1 MIRSKKILTGLLTA
15 VLIFGSHSAVNA
27 SVYTEDSTVTQAAPV
42 KNTETASEAEKGTGT
57 ASEPAS
63 EKNRETASESQV
75 SNGMESE
82 NETKSEAV
90 DNTEAKSDPEAEKN
104 SGINSETESGT
115 ISETAIE
122 TETISEAATGA
133 EKNSETTSENGSE
146 KNSETTSENSSEK
159 NSETTSESEAEKNSE
174 ATSESESETNS
185 ETTSGT
191 DSEKNSETTS
201 EMESETS
208 TEPTTEMES
217 EENTETETETE
228 SETQTESATASEETE
243 TQTETE
249 EAPDSSVPAD
259 VFKVILPTIP
269 EDDTTFDYILDP
281 QGLIELTD
289 AKKYGGTDEVAFE
302 HDKTLYFK
310 TSRTEDGRPVY
321 DNVSNALTVTNM
333 SSREV
338 KITVKAT
345 IANSESITMSE
356 SSTFD
361 ADDTSTS
368 IYLALTDGTNT
379 IPITSDAAVLN
390 AVINAPE
397 DAYETVWDGEKNVY
411 ELTDTAKKEDYDGF
425 QKYSFWL
432 TGACNANADWSN
444 VEGQIPEVFVVW
456 EVKNE

>member
-15 VLIFGSHSAVNA
+15 ALIFGSHSAVNA
-27 SVYTEDSTVTQAAPV
+27 SVYTGDSTVSKAVPV
-42 KNTETASEAEKGTGT
+42 KNTETASETEKGTGT
-57 ASEPAS
+57 DSEPAS
-63 EKNRETASESQV
+63 EAQV
-75 SNGMESE
+75 SNGMKSE

-90 DNTEAKSDPEAEKN
+90 DNTEAKPDPETEKN
-104 SGINSETESGT
+104 TGISSETEFGT

-133 EKNSETTSENGSE
+133 ETEKNSETTSEADSEKNSETTSENGSD
-146 KNSETTSENSSEK
+146 KNSETTSEA
-159 NSETTSESEAEKNSE
+159 EAEKN
-174 ATSESESETNS
+174 SESESETNS

-217 EENTETETETE
+217 EENTETETE

>member
-1 MIRSKKILTGLLTA
+1 MIQHKKILTGLMTA
-15 VLIFGSHSAVNA
+15 ALILSSHSAMTW
-27 SVYTEDSTVTQAAPV
+27 SVYASEQQETEDST
-42 KNTETASEAEKGTGT
+42 ASEAASVTNMEATSESEKKTEINSEVEAEKSTETT
-57 ASEPAS
+57 AEVTS
-63 EKNRETASESQV
+63 EKN
-75 SNGMESE
+75 
-82 NETKSEAV
+82 SEA
-90 DNTEAKSDPEAEKN
+90 ASDTGSEKN
-104 SGINSETESGT
+104 SEAASDKNSEMT
-115 ISETAIE
+115 SENG
-122 TETISEAATGA
+122 S

-146 KNSETTSENSSEK
+146 KNSEA
-159 NSETTSESEAEKNSE
+159 EAEKN
-174 ATSESESETNS
+174 SESESETNS
-185 ETTSGT
+185 ETTSDT

-217 EENTETETETE
+217 EENTETETE

-356 SSTFD
+356 NSTFD
-361 ADDTSTS
+361 TDDTSTS

>member
-1 MIRSKKILTGLLTA
+1 MIQHKKILTGLMTA
-15 VLIFGSHSAVNA
+15 ALILSSHSAMTW
-27 SVYTEDSTVTQAAPV
+27 SVYASEQQETEDST
-42 KNTETASEAEKGTGT
+42 ASEA
-57 ASEPAS
+57 ASVTNMEATSES
-63 EKNRETASESQV
+63 EKKTEINSEV
-75 SNGMESE
+75 
-82 NETKSEAV
+82 
-90 DNTEAKSDPEAEKN
+90 EAEK
-104 SGINSETESGT
+104 S
-115 ISETAIE
+115 
-122 TETISEAATGA
+122 TETTAEVTS
-133 EKNSETTSENGSE
+133 EKNSEAASDTGSEKNSEAASDKNSEMTSENGSE
-146 KNSETTSENSSEK
+146 KNSETTFENGSEK
-159 NSETTSESEAEKNSE
+159 NSEAEAEKN
-174 ATSESESETNS
+174 SESESETNS
-185 ETTSGT
+185 ETTSDT

-217 EENTETETETE
+217 EENTETETE
-228 SETQTESATASEETE
+228 SETQTESATTSEETE

-321 DNVSNALTVTNM
+321 NNVSNALTVTNM

-356 SSTFD
+356 NSTFD

-411 ELTDTAKKEDYDGF
+411 ELTDTAKQEDYDGF

>member
-1 MIRSKKILTGLLTA
+1 MIQHKKILTGLMTA
-15 VLIFGSHSAVNA
+15 ALILSSHSAMTW
-27 SVYTEDSTVTQAAPV
+27 SVYASEQQETEDST
-42 KNTETASEAEKGTGT
+42 ASEAASVTNMEATSESEKKTEINSEVEAEKSTETT
-57 ASEPAS
+57 AEVTS
-63 EKNRETASESQV
+63 EKN
-75 SNGMESE
+75 
-82 NETKSEAV
+82 SEA
-90 DNTEAKSDPEAEKN
+90 ASDTGSEKN
-104 SGINSETESGT
+104 SEAASDKNSEMT
-115 ISETAIE
+115 SENG
-122 TETISEAATGA
+122 S

-146 KNSETTSENSSEK
+146 KNSEA
-159 NSETTSESEAEKNSE
+159 EAEKN
-174 ATSESESETNS
+174 SESESETNS

-201 EMESETS
+201 EVESETS

-217 EENTETETETE
+217 EENTETETE
-228 SETQTESATASEETE
+228 SETQTESATTSEETE

-356 SSTFD
+356 NSTFD

-379 IPITSDAAVLN
+379 IPITSDGAVLN

>member
-1 MIRSKKILTGLLTA
+1 MIQHKKILTGLMTA
-15 VLIFGSHSAVNA
+15 ALILSSHSAVTG
-27 SVYTEDSTVTQAAPV
+27 SVYASEQQETEDSTAA
-42 KNTETASEAEKGTGT
+42 ETASVTNTEATLESEKKTEINSEVEAEKSTETT
-57 ASEPAS
+57 AEVTS
-63 EKNRETASESQV
+63 EKN
-75 SNGMESE
+75 
-82 NETKSEAV
+82 SEA
-90 DNTEAKSDPEAEKN
+90 ASDTGSEKN
-104 SGINSETESGT
+104 SEAASDKNSEMT
-115 ISETAIE
+115 SENG
-122 TETISEAATGA
+122 S

-146 KNSETTSENSSEK
+146 KNSETTSEAESEKNSEATSETESEK
-159 NSETTSESEAEKNSE
+159 NSETTSD
-174 ATSESESETNS
+174 
-185 ETTSGT
+185 T

-201 EMESETS
+201 EVESETS

-217 EENTETETETE
+217 EENTETETE
-228 SETQTESATASEETE
+228 SETQTESATTSEETE

-356 SSTFD
+356 NSTFD

-379 IPITSDAAVLN
+379 IPITSDGAVLN

-444 VEGQIPEVFVVW
+444 VEDQIPEVFVVW

>member
-1 MIRSKKILTGLLTA
+1 MYIQTRSMVFILYIFFKRRCPTMIQHKKILTGLMTA
-15 VLIFGSHSAVNA
+15 ALILSSHSAMTW
-27 SVYTEDSTVTQAAPV
+27 SVYASEQQETEDST
-42 KNTETASEAEKGTGT
+42 ASEAASVTNMEATSESEKKTEINSEVEAEKSTETT
-57 ASEPAS
+57 AEVTS
-63 EKNRETASESQV
+63 EKN
-75 SNGMESE
+75 
-82 NETKSEAV
+82 SEA
-90 DNTEAKSDPEAEKN
+90 ASDTGSEKN
-104 SGINSETESGT
+104 SEAASDKNSEMT
-115 ISETAIE
+115 SENG
-122 TETISEAATGA
+122 S

-146 KNSETTSENSSEK
+146 KNSEA
-159 NSETTSESEAEKNSE
+159 EAEKN
-174 ATSESESETNS
+174 SESESETNS
-185 ETTSGT
+185 ETTSDT

-217 EENTETETETE
+217 EENTETETE

-356 SSTFD
+356 NSTFD

-411 ELTDTAKKEDYDGF
+411 ELTDTAKQEDYDGF

>member
-1 MIRSKKILTGLLTA
+1 MT
-15 VLIFGSHSAVNA
+15 
-27 SVYTEDSTVTQAAPV
+27 
-42 KNTETASEAEKGTGT
+42 
-57 ASEPAS
+57 
-63 EKNRETASESQV
+63 
-75 SNGMESE
+75 SE
-82 NETKSEAV
+82 NGS
-90 DNTEAKSDPEAEKN
+90 
-104 SGINSETESGT
+104 
-115 ISETAIE
+115 
-122 TETISEAATGA
+122 

-146 KNSETTSENSSEK
+146 KNSEA
-159 NSETTSESEAEKNSE
+159 EAEKN
-174 ATSESESETNS
+174 SESESETNS
-185 ETTSGT
+185 ETTSDT

-217 EENTETETETE
+217 EENTETETE

-356 SSTFD
+356 NSTFD

-411 ELTDTAKKEDYDGF
+411 ELTDTAKQEDYDGF

>member
-1 MIRSKKILTGLLTA
+1 MIQHKKILTGLMTA
-15 VLIFGSHSAVNA
+15 ALILSSHSAMTW
-27 SVYTEDSTVTQAAPV
+27 SVYASEQQETEDST
-42 KNTETASEAEKGTGT
+42 ASEAASVTNMEATSESEKKTEINSEVEAEKSTETT
-57 ASEPAS
+57 AEVTS
-63 EKNRETASESQV
+63 EKN
-75 SNGMESE
+75 
-82 NETKSEAV
+82 SEA
-90 DNTEAKSDPEAEKN
+90 ASDTGSEKN
-104 SGINSETESGT
+104 SEAASDKNSEMT
-115 ISETAIE
+115 SENG
-122 TETISEAATGA
+122 S

-146 KNSETTSENSSEK
+146 KNSEA
-159 NSETTSESEAEKNSE
+159 EAEKN
-174 ATSESESETNS
+174 SESESETNS

-201 EMESETS
+201 EVESETS

-228 SETQTESATASEETE
+228 SETQTESATTSEETE

>member
-1 MIRSKKILTGLLTA
+1 MIQHKKILTGLMTA
-15 VLIFGSHSAVNA
+15 ALILSSHSAMTW
-27 SVYTEDSTVTQAAPV
+27 SVYASEQQETEDST
-42 KNTETASEAEKGTGT
+42 ASEAASVTNMEATSESEKKTEINSEVEAEKSTETT
-57 ASEPAS
+57 AEVTS
-63 EKNRETASESQV
+63 EKN
-75 SNGMESE
+75 
-82 NETKSEAV
+82 SEA
-90 DNTEAKSDPEAEKN
+90 ASDTGSEKN
-104 SGINSETESGT
+104 SEAASDKNSEMT
-115 ISETAIE
+115 SENG
-122 TETISEAATGA
+122 S

-146 KNSETTSENSSEK
+146 KNSEA
-159 NSETTSESEAEKNSE
+159 EAEKN
-174 ATSESESETNS
+174 SESESETNS
-185 ETTSGT
+185 ETTSDT

-217 EENTETETETE
+217 EENTETETE

-356 SSTFD
+356 NSTFD

-456 EVKNE
+456 EVKNEQRSASVCIKMRLFCQQPHFYFR

>member
-1 MIRSKKILTGLLTA
+1 MIQHKKILTGLMTA
-15 VLIFGSHSAVNA
+15 ALILSSHSAMTW
-27 SVYTEDSTVTQAAPV
+27 SVYASEQQETEDST
-42 KNTETASEAEKGTGT
+42 ASEAASVTNMEATSESEKKTEINSEVEAEKSTETT
-57 ASEPAS
+57 AEVTS
-63 EKNRETASESQV
+63 EKN
-75 SNGMESE
+75 
-82 NETKSEAV
+82 SEA
-90 DNTEAKSDPEAEKN
+90 ASDTGSEKN
-104 SGINSETESGT
+104 SEAASDKNSEMT
-115 ISETAIE
+115 SENG
-122 TETISEAATGA
+122 S

-146 KNSETTSENSSEK
+146 KNSEA
-159 NSETTSESEAEKNSE
+159 EAEKN
-174 ATSESESETNS
+174 SESESETNS
-185 ETTSGT
+185 ETTSDT

-201 EMESETS
+201 EVESETS

-217 EENTETETETE
+217 EENTETETE

-379 IPITSDAAVLN
+379 IPITSDPAVLN

-411 ELTDTAKKEDYDGF
+411 ELTDTAKQEDYDGF

>member
-1 MIRSKKILTGLLTA
+1 MIQHKKILTGLMTA
-15 VLIFGSHSAVNA
+15 ALILSSHSAMTW
-27 SVYTEDSTVTQAAPV
+27 SVYASEQQETEDST
-42 KNTETASEAEKGTGT
+42 ASEAASVTNMEATSESEKKTEINSEVEAEKSTETT
-57 ASEPAS
+57 AEVTS
-63 EKNRETASESQV
+63 EKN
-75 SNGMESE
+75 
-82 NETKSEAV
+82 SEA
-90 DNTEAKSDPEAEKN
+90 ASDTGSEKN
-104 SGINSETESGT
+104 SEAASDKNSEMT
-115 ISETAIE
+115 SENG
-122 TETISEAATGA
+122 S

-146 KNSETTSENSSEK
+146 KNSEA
-159 NSETTSESEAEKNSE
+159 EAEKN
-174 ATSESESETNS
+174 SESESETNS

-217 EENTETETETE
+217 EENTETETE

-356 SSTFD
+356 NSTFD

>member
-15 VLIFGSHSAVNA
+15 ALILGSHSAVNA
-27 SVYTEDSTVTQAAPV
+27 SVYIGDSTVAKAVPA

-57 ASEPAS
+57 ASE
-63 EKNRETASESQV
+63 SQV

-82 NETKSEAV
+82 NETKPEAV
-90 DNTEAKSDPEAEKN
+90 DNTEAKPDPETEKN
-104 SGINSETESGT
+104 TGISSETESGT
-115 ISETAIE
+115 NSETAIE
-122 TETISEAATGA
+122 TESISEAATGA
-133 EKNSETTSENGSE
+133 ETEKNSETTSEADSE

-185 ETTSGT
+185 ETTSDT

-201 EMESETS
+201 EVESETS

-217 EENTETETETE
+217 EENTETETE
-228 SETQTESATASEETE
+228 SETQTESATTSEETE

-379 IPITSDAAVLN
+379 IPITSDPAVLN

-411 ELTDTAKKEDYDGF
+411 ELTDTAKQEDYDGF

>member
-15 VLIFGSHSAVNA
+15 ALILGSHSAVNA
-27 SVYTEDSTVTQAAPV
+27 SVYTGDSTVTQAVPV
-42 KNTETASEAEKGTGT
+42 KNTETASETEKGTGT
-57 ASEPAS
+57 DSEPAS
-63 EKNRETASESQV
+63 EAQV
-75 SNGMESE
+75 SNGMKSE

-90 DNTEAKSDPEAEKN
+90 DNTEAKPDPETEKN
-104 SGINSETESGT
+104 TGISSETEFGT

-133 EKNSETTSENGSE
+133 ETEKNSETSSEAESEKKSETSSDTESE
-146 KNSETTSENSSEK
+146 KNSETSSD
-159 NSETTSESEAEKNSE
+159 
-174 ATSESESETNS
+174 
-185 ETTSGT
+185 T

-217 EENTETETETE
+217 EENTETETE
-228 SETQTESATASEETE
+228 SETQTESATTSEETE

-302 HDKTLYFK
+302 HNKTLYFK

-356 SSTFD
+356 NSTFD

-411 ELTDTAKKEDYDGF
+411 ELTDTAKQEDYDGF

>member
-133 EKNSETTSENGSE
+133 ETE
-146 KNSETTSENSSEK
+146 KNSETS
-159 NSETTSESEAEKNSE
+159 SEAESE
-174 ATSESESETNS
+174 KKSETSSDTESEKNS

>member
-15 VLIFGSHSAVNA
+15 ALIFGSHSAVNA
-27 SVYTEDSTVTQAAPV
+27 SVYTGDSTVSKAVPV
-42 KNTETASEAEKGTGT
+42 KNTETASETEKGTGT
-57 ASEPAS
+57 DSEPAS
-63 EKNRETASESQV
+63 EAQV
-75 SNGMESE
+75 SNGMKSE

-90 DNTEAKSDPEAEKN
+90 DNTEAKPDPETEKN
-104 SGINSETESGT
+104 TGISSETEFGT

-133 EKNSETTSENGSE
+133 ETEKNSETTSEADSEKNSETTSENGSD
-146 KNSETTSENSSEK
+146 KNSETTSEA
-159 NSETTSESEAEKNSE
+159 EAEKN
-174 ATSESESETNS
+174 SESESETNS

-217 EENTETETETE
+217 EENTETETE

-356 SSTFD
+356 NSTFD

-379 IPITSDAAVLN
+379 IPITSDGAVLN

>member
-15 VLIFGSHSAVNA
+15 ALILGSHSAVNA
-27 SVYTEDSTVTQAAPV
+27 SVYTGDSTVTQAVPV
-42 KNTETASEAEKGTGT
+42 KNTETASETEKGTGT
-57 ASEPAS
+57 DSEPAS
-63 EKNRETASESQV
+63 EAQV
-75 SNGMESE
+75 SNGMKSE

-90 DNTEAKSDPEAEKN
+90 EKTEAKPDPETEKN
-104 SGINSETESGT
+104 TGISSETEFGT

-133 EKNSETTSENGSE
+133 ETEKNSETTSEADSEKNSETTSENGSE
-146 KNSETTSENSSEK
+146 KNSEA
-159 NSETTSESEAEKNSE
+159 EAEKN
-174 ATSESESETNS
+174 SESESETNS
-185 ETTSGT
+185 ETTSDT

-217 EENTETETETE
+217 EENTETETE

>member
-15 VLIFGSHSAVNA
+15 ALILGSHSAVNA
-27 SVYTEDSTVTQAAPV
+27 SVYTGDSTVTQAVPV
-42 KNTETASEAEKGTGT
+42 KNTETASETEKGTGT
-57 ASEPAS
+57 DSEPAS
-63 EKNRETASESQV
+63 EAQV
-75 SNGMESE
+75 SNGMKSE

-90 DNTEAKSDPEAEKN
+90 DNTEAKPDPETEKN
-104 SGINSETESGT
+104 TGISSETEFGT

-133 EKNSETTSENGSE
+133 ETEKNSETSSEAESEKKSETSSDTESE
-146 KNSETTSENSSEK
+146 KNSETS
-159 NSETTSESEAEKNSE
+159 
-174 ATSESESETNS
+174 
-185 ETTSGT
+185 SGT

-356 SSTFD
+356 NSTFD

-411 ELTDTAKKEDYDGF
+411 ELTDTAKQEDYDGF

>member
-15 VLIFGSHSAVNA
+15 ALILGSHSAVNA
-27 SVYTEDSTVTQAAPV
+27 SVYTGDSTVTQAVPV
-42 KNTETASEAEKGTGT
+42 KNTETASETEKGTGT
-57 ASEPAS
+57 DSEPAS
-63 EKNRETASESQV
+63 EAQV
-75 SNGMESE
+75 SNGMKSE

-90 DNTEAKSDPEAEKN
+90 DNTEAKPDPETEKN
-104 SGINSETESGT
+104 TGISSETEFGT

-133 EKNSETTSENGSE
+133 ETEKNSETTSEADSEKNSETTSENGSE
-146 KNSETTSENSSEK
+146 KNSEA
-159 NSETTSESEAEKNSE
+159 EAEKN
-174 ATSESESETNS
+174 SESESETNS
-185 ETTSGT
+185 ETTSDT

-201 EMESETS
+201 EVESETS

-217 EENTETETETE
+217 EENTETETE
-228 SETQTESATASEETE
+228 SETQTESATTSEETE

-379 IPITSDAAVLN
+379 IPITSDPAVLN

>member
-1 MIRSKKILTGLLTA
+1 MF
-15 VLIFGSHSAVNA
+15 VA
-27 SVYTEDSTVTQAAPV
+27 SVTNMEATSESEKKTEINSEV
-42 KNTETASEAEKGTGT
+42 EAEKSTETT
-57 ASEPAS
+57 AEVTS
-63 EKNRETASESQV
+63 EKN
-75 SNGMESE
+75 
-82 NETKSEAV
+82 SEA
-90 DNTEAKSDPEAEKN
+90 ASDTGSEKN
-104 SGINSETESGT
+104 SEAASDKNSEMT
-115 ISETAIE
+115 SENG
-122 TETISEAATGA
+122 S

-146 KNSETTSENSSEK
+146 KNSEA
-159 NSETTSESEAEKNSE
+159 EAEKN
-174 ATSESESETNS
+174 SESESETNS
-185 ETTSGT
+185 ETTSDT

-217 EENTETETETE
+217 EENTETETE

-356 SSTFD
+356 NSTFD

-411 ELTDTAKKEDYDGF
+411 ELTNTAKKEDYDGF

>member
-15 VLIFGSHSAVNA
+15 ALILGSHSAVNA
-27 SVYTEDSTVTQAAPV
+27 SVYTGDSTVTQAVPV
-42 KNTETASEAEKGTGT
+42 KNTETASETEKGTGT
-57 ASEPAS
+57 DSEPAS
-63 EKNRETASESQV
+63 EAQV
-75 SNGMESE
+75 SNGMKSE

-90 DNTEAKSDPEAEKN
+90 DNTEAKPDPETEKN
-104 SGINSETESGT
+104 TGISSETEFGT

-133 EKNSETTSENGSE
+133 ETEKNSETTSEADSEKNSETTSENGSE
-146 KNSETTSENSSEK
+146 KNSEA
-159 NSETTSESEAEKNSE
+159 EAEKN
-174 ATSESESETNS
+174 SESESETNS
-185 ETTSGT
+185 ETTSDT

-217 EENTETETETE
+217 EENTETETE

-356 SSTFD
+356 NSTFD

>member
-15 VLIFGSHSAVNA
+15 ALIFGSHSAVNA
-27 SVYTEDSTVTQAAPV
+27 SVYTGDSTVAKAVPV

-57 ASEPAS
+57 ASKPAS
-63 EKNRETASESQV
+63 KKNRETASESQI

-90 DNTEAKSDPEAEKN
+90 DNTEVKSDPEAEKN

-122 TETISEAATGA
+122 TESISEAATGTEI
-133 EKNSETTSENGSE
+133 EKNSETTSD
-146 KNSETTSENSSEK
+146 
-159 NSETTSESEAEKNSE
+159 
-174 ATSESESETNS
+174 
-185 ETTSGT
+185 T

-201 EMESETS
+201 EVESETS

-217 EENTETETETE
+217 EENTETETE

-310 TSRTEDGRPVY
+310 SSRTEDGRPVY

-379 IPITSDAAVLN
+379 IPITSDGAVLN

-411 ELTDTAKKEDYDGF
+411 ELTDTAKQEDYDGF

>member
-1 MIRSKKILTGLLTA
+1 MEATSESEKK
-15 VLIFGSHSAVNA
+15 
-27 SVYTEDSTVTQAAPV
+27 TEINSEV
-42 KNTETASEAEKGTGT
+42 EAEKSTETT
-57 ASEPAS
+57 AEVTS
-63 EKNRETASESQV
+63 EKN
-75 SNGMESE
+75 
-82 NETKSEAV
+82 SEA
-90 DNTEAKSDPEAEKN
+90 ASDTGSEKN
-104 SGINSETESGT
+104 SEAASDKNSEMT
-115 ISETAIE
+115 SENG
-122 TETISEAATGA
+122 S

-146 KNSETTSENSSEK
+146 KNSEA
-159 NSETTSESEAEKNSE
+159 EAEKN
-174 ATSESESETNS
+174 SESESETNS

-201 EMESETS
+201 EVESETS

-228 SETQTESATASEETE
+228 SETQTESATTSEETE

>member
-15 VLIFGSHSAVNA
+15 ALILGSHSAVNA
-27 SVYTEDSTVTQAAPV
+27 SVYTGDSTVTQAVPV
-42 KNTETASEAEKGTGT
+42 KNTETASETEKGTGT
-57 ASEPAS
+57 DSEPAS
-63 EKNRETASESQV
+63 EAQV
-75 SNGMESE
+75 SNGMKSE

-90 DNTEAKSDPEAEKN
+90 DNTEAKPDPETEKN
-104 SGINSETESGT
+104 TGISSETEFGT

-133 EKNSETTSENGSE
+133 ETE
-146 KNSETTSENSSEK
+146 KNSETS
-159 NSETTSESEAEKNSE
+159 SEAESE
-174 ATSESESETNS
+174 KKSETSSDTESEKNS

-217 EENTETETETE
+217 EENTETETE

-356 SSTFD
+356 NSTFD

-411 ELTDTAKKEDYDGF
+411 ELTDTAKQEDYDGF

>member
-15 VLIFGSHSAVNA
+15 ALILGSHSAVNA
-27 SVYTEDSTVTQAAPV
+27 SVYTGDSTVTQAVPV
-42 KNTETASEAEKGTGT
+42 KNTETASETEKGTGT
-57 ASEPAS
+57 DSEPAS
-63 EKNRETASESQV
+63 EAQV
-75 SNGMESE
+75 SNGMKSE

-90 DNTEAKSDPEAEKN
+90 DNTEAKPDPETEKN
-104 SGINSETESGT
+104 TGISSETEFGT

-133 EKNSETTSENGSE
+133 ETEKNSETTSEADSEKNSETTSENGSE
-146 KNSETTSENSSEK
+146 KNSEA
-159 NSETTSESEAEKNSE
+159 EAEKN
-174 ATSESESETNS
+174 SESESETNS
-185 ETTSGT
+185 ETTSDT

-217 EENTETETETE
+217 EENTETETE
-228 SETQTESATASEETE
+228 SETQTESATTSEETE

>member
-1 MIRSKKILTGLLTA
+1 MIQHKKILTGLMTA
-15 VLIFGSHSAVNA
+15 ALILSSHSAMTW
-27 SVYTEDSTVTQAAPV
+27 SVYASEQQETEDSTAAVTNMEATSESE
-42 KNTETASEAEKGTGT
+42 KKTEVNSEAE
-57 ASEPAS
+57 
-63 EKNRETASESQV
+63 
-75 SNGMESE
+75 
-82 NETKSEAV
+82 
-90 DNTEAKSDPEAEKN
+90 AEKSTN
-104 SGINSETESGT
+104 T
-115 ISETAIE
+115 TAE
-122 TETISEAATGA
+122 VTS
-133 EKNSETTSENGSE
+133 EKNSEAASDTGSEKNSESASDKNSEMTSENGSEKNSEVDSEKSSDTTSENGSE
-146 KNSETTSENSSEK
+146 KNSETSSD
-159 NSETTSESEAEKNSE
+159 
-174 ATSESESETNS
+174 
-185 ETTSGT
+185 T
-191 DSEKNSETTS
+191 DSEKNSETPS

-217 EENTETETETE
+217 EENTETETE

-249 EAPDSSVPAD
+249 EVPDSSVPAD

>member
-1 MIRSKKILTGLLTA
+1 MIQHKKILTGLMTA
-15 VLIFGSHSAVNA
+15 ALILSSHSAMTW
-27 SVYTEDSTVTQAAPV
+27 SVYASEQQETEDST
-42 KNTETASEAEKGTGT
+42 ASEAASVTNMEATSESEKKTEINSEVEAEKSTETT
-57 ASEPAS
+57 AEVTS
-63 EKNRETASESQV
+63 EKN
-75 SNGMESE
+75 
-82 NETKSEAV
+82 SEA
-90 DNTEAKSDPEAEKN
+90 ASDTGSEKN
-104 SGINSETESGT
+104 SEAASDKNSEMT
-115 ISETAIE
+115 SENG
-122 TETISEAATGA
+122 S

-146 KNSETTSENSSEK
+146 KNSEA
-159 NSETTSESEAEKNSE
+159 EAEKNSE
-174 ATSESESETNS
+174 AESETNS

-201 EMESETS
+201 EVESETS

-217 EENTETETETE
+217 EENTETETE

-356 SSTFD
+356 NSTFD

-411 ELTDTAKKEDYDGF
+411 ELTDTAKQEDYDGF

>member
-1 MIRSKKILTGLLTA
+1 MIQHKKILTGLMTA
-15 VLIFGSHSAVNA
+15 ALILSSHSAMTW
-27 SVYTEDSTVTQAAPV
+27 SVYASEQQETEDST
-42 KNTETASEAEKGTGT
+42 ASEAASVTNMEATSESEKKTEINSEVEAEKSTETT
-57 ASEPAS
+57 AEVTS
-63 EKNRETASESQV
+63 EKN
-75 SNGMESE
+75 
-82 NETKSEAV
+82 SEA
-90 DNTEAKSDPEAEKN
+90 ASDTGSEKN
-104 SGINSETESGT
+104 SEAASDKNSEMT
-115 ISETAIE
+115 SENG
-122 TETISEAATGA
+122 S

-146 KNSETTSENSSEK
+146 KNSEA
-159 NSETTSESEAEKNSE
+159 EAEKN
-174 ATSESESETNS
+174 SESESETNS
-185 ETTSGT
+185 ETTSDT

-201 EMESETS
+201 EVESETS

-217 EENTETETETE
+217 EENTETETE
-228 SETQTESATASEETE
+228 SETQTESATTSEETE

-269 EDDTTFDYILDP
+269 EDDTTCDYILDP

-356 SSTFD
+356 NSTFD

>member
-1 MIRSKKILTGLLTA
+1 MIQHKKILTGLMTA
-15 VLIFGSHSAVNA
+15 ALILSSHSAMTW
-27 SVYTEDSTVTQAAPV
+27 SVYASEQQETEDST
-42 KNTETASEAEKGTGT
+42 ASEAASVTNMEATSESEKKTEINSEVEAEKSTETT
-57 ASEPAS
+57 AEVTS
-63 EKNRETASESQV
+63 EKN
-75 SNGMESE
+75 
-82 NETKSEAV
+82 SEA
-90 DNTEAKSDPEAEKN
+90 ASDTGSEKN
-104 SGINSETESGT
+104 SEAEADKNSEMT
-115 ISETAIE
+115 SENG
-122 TETISEAATGA
+122 S

-146 KNSETTSENSSEK
+146 KNSEA
-159 NSETTSESEAEKNSE
+159 EAEKN
-174 ATSESESETNS
+174 SESESETNS
-185 ETTSGT
+185 ETTSDT

-201 EMESETS
+201 EVESETS

-217 EENTETETETE
+217 EENTETETE
-228 SETQTESATASEETE
+228 SETQTESATTSEETE

-356 SSTFD
+356 NSTFD

>member
-15 VLIFGSHSAVNA
+15 ALILGSHSAVNA
-27 SVYTEDSTVTQAAPV
+27 SVYTGDSTVTQAVPV
-42 KNTETASEAEKGTGT
+42 KNTETASETEKGTGT
-57 ASEPAS
+57 DSEPAS
-63 EKNRETASESQV
+63 EAQV
-75 SNGMESE
+75 SNGMKSE

-90 DNTEAKSDPEAEKN
+90 DNTEAKPDPETEKN
-104 SGINSETESGT
+104 TGISSETEFGT

-133 EKNSETTSENGSE
+133 ETEKNSETTSEADSE

-356 SSTFD
+356 NSTFD

-411 ELTDTAKKEDYDGF
+411 ELTDTAKQEDYDGF

>member
-15 VLIFGSHSAVNA
+15 ALILSSHSAVNA
-27 SVYTEDSTVTQAAPV
+27 SVYTGDSTVTQAVPV
-42 KNTETASEAEKGTGT
+42 KNTETASETEKGTGT
-57 ASEPAS
+57 DSEPAS
-63 EKNRETASESQV
+63 EAQV
-75 SNGMESE
+75 SNGMKSE

-90 DNTEAKSDPEAEKN
+90 DNTEAKPDPETEKN
-104 SGINSETESGT
+104 TGISSETEFGT

-133 EKNSETTSENGSE
+133 ETE
-146 KNSETTSENSSEK
+146 KNSETS
-159 NSETTSESEAEKNSE
+159 SEAESE
-174 ATSESESETNS
+174 KKSETSSDTESEKNS

-217 EENTETETETE
+217 EENTETETE

-356 SSTFD
+356 NSTFD

-411 ELTDTAKKEDYDGF
+411 ELTDTAKQEDYDGF

>member
-1 MIRSKKILTGLLTA
+1 MIQHKKILTGLMTA
-15 VLIFGSHSAVNA
+15 ALILSSHSAMTW
-27 SVYTEDSTVTQAAPV
+27 SVYASEQQETEDST
-42 KNTETASEAEKGTGT
+42 ASEA
-57 ASEPAS
+57 ASVTNMEATSES
-63 EKNRETASESQV
+63 EKKTEINSEV
-75 SNGMESE
+75 
-82 NETKSEAV
+82 
-90 DNTEAKSDPEAEKN
+90 EAEK
-104 SGINSETESGT
+104 S
-115 ISETAIE
+115 
-122 TETISEAATGA
+122 TETTAEVTS
-133 EKNSETTSENGSE
+133 EKNSEAASDTGSEKNSEAASDKNSEMTSENGSE

>member
-146 KNSETTSENSSEK
+146 KNSETTSENGSEK
-159 NSETTSESEAEKNSE
+159 NSETTSEAESEKNSE
-174 ATSESESETNS
+174 ATSDK
-185 ETTSGT
+185 

-201 EMESETS
+201 DTDSEKNSENTSEVESETS

-217 EENTETETETE
+217 EENTETETE

-249 EAPDSSVPAD
+249 ESPDSSVPAD

-356 SSTFD
+356 NSTFD

-379 IPITSDAAVLN
+379 IPITSDGAVLN

>member
-1 MIRSKKILTGLLTA
+1 MIQHKKILTGLMTA
-15 VLIFGSHSAVNA
+15 ALILSSHSAMTW
-27 SVYTEDSTVTQAAPV
+27 SVYASEQQETEDST
-42 KNTETASEAEKGTGT
+42 ASEAASVTNMEATSESEKKTEINSEVEAEKSTETT
-57 ASEPAS
+57 AEVTS
-63 EKNRETASESQV
+63 EKN
-75 SNGMESE
+75 
-82 NETKSEAV
+82 SEA
-90 DNTEAKSDPEAEKN
+90 ASDTGSEKN
-104 SGINSETESGT
+104 SEAASDKNSEMT
-115 ISETAIE
+115 SENG
-122 TETISEAATGA
+122 S

-146 KNSETTSENSSEK
+146 KNSEA
-159 NSETTSESEAEKNSE
+159 EAEKN
-174 ATSESESETNS
+174 SESESETNS
-185 ETTSGT
+185 ETTSDT

-217 EENTETETETE
+217 EENTETETE

-356 SSTFD
+356 NSTFD

-411 ELTDTAKKEDYDGF
+411 ELTDTAKQEDYDGF

>member
-1 MIRSKKILTGLLTA
+1 MIQHKKILTGLMTA
-15 VLIFGSHSAVNA
+15 ALILSSHSAMTW
-27 SVYTEDSTVTQAAPV
+27 SVYASEQQETEDST
-42 KNTETASEAEKGTGT
+42 ASEAASVTNMEATSESEKKTEINSEVEAEKSTETT
-57 ASEPAS
+57 AEVTS
-63 EKNRETASESQV
+63 EKN
-75 SNGMESE
+75 
-82 NETKSEAV
+82 SEA
-90 DNTEAKSDPEAEKN
+90 ASDTGSEKN
-104 SGINSETESGT
+104 SEAASDKNSEMT
-115 ISETAIE
+115 SENG
-122 TETISEAATGA
+122 S

-146 KNSETTSENSSEK
+146 KNSEA
-159 NSETTSESEAEKNSE
+159 EAEKN
-174 ATSESESETNS
+174 SESESETNS
-185 ETTSGT
+185 ETTSDT

-208 TEPTTEMES
+208 TEPTTEIES
-217 EENTETETETE
+217 EENTETETE

-356 SSTFD
+356 NSTFD

-411 ELTDTAKKEDYDGF
+411 ELTNTAKKEDYDGF

>member
-15 VLIFGSHSAVNA
+15 ALILSSHSAVNA
-27 SVYTEDSTVTQAAPV
+27 SVYTGDSTVTQAVPV
-42 KNTETASEAEKGTGT
+42 KNTETASETEKGTGT

-63 EKNRETASESQV
+63 ESQV
-75 SNGMESE
+75 SNEMERD
-82 NETKSEAV
+82 NETKPEAV
-90 DNTEAKSDPEAEKN
+90 DNTEAKTDPETEKN
-104 SGINSETESGT
+104 TGISSETEFGT

-133 EKNSETTSENGSE
+133 ETE
-146 KNSETTSENSSEK
+146 KNSETTSEADS
-159 NSETTSESEAEKNSE
+159 EKNSE
-174 ATSESESETNS
+174 ATSETESDKNS
-185 ETTSGT
+185 ETASDT

-217 EENTETETETE
+217 EENAETETE
-228 SETQTESATASEETE
+228 SETQTESATTSEETE